1 MPRVSVIIPVY
12 NVEAYIASCLES
24 VRKQTF
30 SDIEIICVNDG
41 SIDRSLSI
49 VRLCEQVDPR
59 IVVVDKANGGVSSA
73 RNAGIEAAVGEF
85 VCFLDSDDLLERNA
99 CARIVQAF
107 EETGADVV
115 TYGASVH
122 PEYLS
127 NDYYEKVLQ
136 PRDVIYEGFDITIL
150 KDEASWPFSWHSA
163 CRREFLM
170 SCGIRF
176 DEDVRFGEDTVFQF
190 TMFPQAKVAA
200 FISDTLMRYRVA
212 RSDSHMGMREGD
224 ALRIAQEHVHITDH
238 VFSAWRKLGIL
249 DRYRDFALE
258 WASEFV
264 LYRALGLSEGRGDV
278 CSQVRRLW
286 AEYFEREY
294 LVQRSDQ
301 PRIGKLTKFAMG
313 DDNFASGC
321 ARWFAL
327 RDFEAYIRG
336 VSSIRAVA
344 SEVKGFVLTRGVVKA
359 MKRAAKAVLP
369 LPANSYM
376 QYREEDAWDAEER
389 FRRQIDL
396 ELLLSEVEAA
406 RKMREEI

>member
-1 MPRVSVIIPVY
+1 MSRVSVIVPVY

-41 SIDRSLSI
+41 STDRSLSI

-59 IVVVDKANGGVSSA
+59 IVVIDKSNGGVSSA
-73 RNAGIEAAVGEF
+73 RNAGIEAASGEF
-85 VCFLDSDDLLERNA
+85 ICFLDSDDLLERHA

-115 TYGASVH
+115 TYGASVY
-122 PEYLS
+122 PKYLS
-127 NDYYEKVLQ
+127 NDYFEKVLQ
-136 PRDVIYEGFDITIL
+136 PRDVIYGGFDIAIL
-150 KDEASWPFSWHSA
+150 KDEASWPFAWHSA
-163 CRREFLM
+163 CRRDFLM
-170 SCGIRF
+170 DRGIRF

-190 TMFPQAKVAA
+190 SMFPQARVCA
-200 FISDTLMRYRVA
+200 FVSDILMKYRVA

-224 ALRIAQEHVHITDH
+224 ALRIAREHVHIADH
-238 VFSAWRKLGIL
+238 VFRAWRRLGIL

-278 CSQVRRLW
+278 CCQVQRLW

-301 PRIGKLTKFAMG
+301 PGIGKLTKLAMG
-313 DDNFASGC
+313 DDSFASGY

-327 RDFEAYIRG
+327 RDFEAYLCG
-336 VSSIRAVA
+336 VSLVRAAV
-344 SEVKGFVLTRGVVKA
+344 SEVKKLVFTRGIIRGAK
-359 MKRAAKAVLP
+359 KLAKAVLP
-369 LPANSYM
+369 LPASSYM

-389 FRRQIDL
+389 FKRQLDL
-396 ELLLSEVEAA
+396 DLLVSEVQAA
-406 RKMREEI
+406 EKAC